1 MEKRKIIIG
10 DYDTAA
16 YGWTLAGWTLS
27 AAEQK
32 TNYIDKVNGDGSW
45 DLSTVLTDGL
55 PVYKDRKLTATLECS
70 EGTRKER
77 EGVIR
82 HMINLLDG
90 MIWEIKLP
98 DDERHHLVGR
108 VHVERDYNDLAHAA
122 VIVTAVCE
130 PWKYA
135 DDETVVAVAASTDE
149 KTIRLYNH
157 GKRAVVP
164 TITVSADAGASSFHL
179 TIGTTFL
186 SLGKGVHNR
195 PELMLKPG
203 PTYVK
208 CKAAFP
214 MGSLIITY
222 REAVLE

>member
-1 MEKRKIIIG
+1 MQKRKIIIG
-10 DYDTAA
+10 DYDTAVHGWTLT
-16 YGWTLAGWTLS
+16 GWTLA

-55 PVYKDRKLTATLECS
+55 PVYKDRKLTAVLECS

-90 MIWEIKLP
+90 MTWEIKLP
-98 DDERHHLVGR
+98 DDEYHHLMGR
-108 VHVERDYNDLAHAA
+108 VHVVRDYNDLAHAA
-122 VIVTAVCE
+122 VTLTAVCE

-135 DDETVVAVAASTDE
+135 DTETVVALVAFTV
-149 KTIRLYNH
+149 KQTVKLYNR
-157 GKRAVVP
+157 GRRAVIP
-164 TITVSADAGASSFHL
+164 TLTVQGSSVLLEYGTGSTALAAG
-179 TIGTTFL
+179 TYRWP
-186 SLGKGVHNR
+186 N
-195 PELMLKPG
+195 LMLTTG
-203 PTYVK
+203 AHTLTYS
-208 CKAAFP
+208 
-214 MGSLIITY
+214 GSGSVVITY